1 MNWGGVCGRAKRC
14 GSLLLGGCLLS
25 ACGGG
30 LPLLHPAQVLKA
42 GQTSFGAG
50 MSDRLLLGSEKRALD
65 QAQQRAPGTPLPAND
80 PGYTR
85 GLLVAV
91 AEGPAL
97 APWVSA
103 RVGIPGSNE
112 GGLSY
117 TGQAL
122 RADARHAFEWDNSAL
137 SLGLG
142 VTGRGFGQSAL
153 ALPGADLN
161 HETGLGLDLPLLV
174 GYHSDADLISGWA
187 GLRGAYDHWSGKATL
202 DSDAPFTLSAGRLSA
217 GPVLGLA
224 IGLPPLWVAAELE
237 VDYSHVTG
245 TLDRP
250 GSHYDAQQGGWSA
263 RPAAALIGKF

>member
-1 MNWGGVCGRAKRC
+1 
-14 GSLLLGGCLLS
+14 
-25 ACGGG
+25 
-30 LPLLHPAQVLKA
+30 
-42 GQTSFGAG
+42 
-50 MSDRLLLGSEKRALD
+50 
-65 QAQQRAPGTPLPAND
+65 
-80 PGYTR
+80 
-85 GLLVAV
+85 
-91 AEGPAL
+91 
-97 APWVSA
+97 
-103 RVGIPGSNE
+103 
-112 GGLSY
+112 
-117 TGQAL
+117 
-122 RADARHAFEWDNSAL
+122 RHAFEWDNSAL

-263 RPAAALIGKF
+263 RPAAALIAKF